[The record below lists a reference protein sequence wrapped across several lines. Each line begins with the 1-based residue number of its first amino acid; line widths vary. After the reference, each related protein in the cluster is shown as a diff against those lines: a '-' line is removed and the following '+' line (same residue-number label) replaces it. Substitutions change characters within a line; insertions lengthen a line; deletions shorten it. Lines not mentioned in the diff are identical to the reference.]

1 MKYLQIKNISKS
13 FDKKK
18 IIDNFSLDL
27 EKNEILAIVG
37 KSGSGK
43 STLLNMIG
51 LLEEYDSGEI
61 LLKENPLPNI
71 NSKEAT
77 LIRRNEIN
85 YVFQTNALISSK
97 SVKDNLLIAMEYVK
111 KSKEEKDK
119 DIKEILEK
127 LEILDLLDQKINTIS
142 GGEAQRVAIARCV
155 LKPGDLILADE
166 PTGSLD
172 PKMSEEVFKLLLSLR
187 DLYDKTIM
195 IVSHDTKLAN
205 KCDRII
211 DIDK

>member
-13 FDKKK
+13 FGKKK

-77 LIRRNEIN
+77 LIRRSEIN
-85 YVFQTNALISSK
+85 YVFQTNALVSSK

-172 PKMSEEVFKLLLSLR
+172 PKMSDEVFKLLLSLR
-187 DLYDKTIM
+187 DFYDKTIM

>member
-13 FDKKK
+13 FGKKK

-43 STLLNMIG
+43 STLLNIIG

-61 LLKENPLPNI
+61 LLKEKPLPNI

-77 LIRRNEIN
+77 LIRRSEIN
-85 YVFQTNALISSK
+85 YVFQTNALVSSK

-119 DIKEILEK
+119 DIKKILEK

-172 PKMSEEVFKLLLSLR
+172 PKMSEEVFKLLLSLK
-187 DLYDKTIM
+187 DLYDKTII

>member
-13 FDKKK
+13 FGKKK

-77 LIRRNEIN
+77 LIRRSEIN
-85 YVFQTNALISSK
+85 YVFQTNALVSSK

-111 KSKEEKDK
+111 KSEEEKDK
-119 DIKEILEK
+119 DIKEILGK

-142 GGEAQRVAIARCV
+142 GGEAQRAAIARCV

-195 IVSHDTKLAN
+195 IVSHDMKLAN
-205 KCDRII
+205 NCDRII

>member
-13 FDKKK
+13 FGKKK

-43 STLLNMIG
+43 STLLNIIG

-77 LIRRNEIN
+77 LIRRSEIN

-111 KSKEEKDK
+111 KSEEEKDK
-119 DIKEILEK
+119 DIKEILGK

-205 KCDRII
+205 ECDRII

>member
-13 FDKKK
+13 FGKKK

-43 STLLNMIG
+43 STLLNIIG

-61 LLKENPLPNI
+61 LLKEKPLPNI

-77 LIRRNEIN
+77 LIRRSEIN

-111 KSKEEKDK
+111 KSEEEKDK
-119 DIKEILEK
+119 DIKEILGK

-172 PKMSEEVFKLLLSLR
+172 PKMSEEVFKLLLSLK
-187 DLYDKTIM
+187 DLYDKTII

>member
-1 MKYLQIKNISKS
+1 MKHLQIKNISKS
-13 FDKKK
+13 FGKKK

-61 LLKENPLPNI
+61 LLKEKPLPNI
-71 NSKEAT
+71 NSKKAT

-172 PKMSEEVFKLLLSLR
+172 PKMSDEVFKLLLSLR
-187 DLYDKTIM
+187 DLYDKTII
-195 IVSHDTKLAN
+195 IVSHDMKLAN
-205 KCDRII
+205 NCDRII

>member
-1 MKYLQIKNISKS
+1 MKYLQINNISKS
-13 FDKKK
+13 FGKKK

-43 STLLNMIG
+43 STLLNIIG

-77 LIRRNEIN
+77 LIRRSEIN
-85 YVFQTNALISSK
+85 YVFQTNALVSSK

-172 PKMSEEVFKLLLSLR
+172 PKMSDEVFKLLLSLR
-187 DLYDKTIM
+187 DFYDKTIM

>member
-1 MKYLQIKNISKS
+1 MKHLQIKNISKS
-13 FDKKK
+13 FGKKK

-61 LLKENPLPNI
+61 LLKGKPLPNI

-85 YVFQTNALISSK
+85 YVFQTNALVSSK
-97 SVKDNLLIAMEYVK
+97 SVKANLLIAMEYVK

-172 PKMSEEVFKLLLSLR
+172 PKMSDEVFKLLLSLR
-187 DLYDKTIM
+187 DLYDKTII
-195 IVSHDTKLAN
+195 IVSHDMKLAN

>member
-1 MKYLQIKNISKS
+1 MKHLQIKNISKS
-13 FDKKK
+13 FGKKK
-18 IIDNFSLDL
+18 IIDNFSLNL

-61 LLKENPLPNI
+61 LLKEKPLPNI

-85 YVFQTNALISSK
+85 YVFQTNALVSSK

-172 PKMSEEVFKLLLSLR
+172 PKMSDEVFKLLLSLR
-187 DLYDKTIM
+187 DLYDKTII
-195 IVSHDTKLAN
+195 IVSHDMKLAN
-205 KCDRII
+205 NCDRII

>member
-1 MKYLQIKNISKS
+1 MKHLQIKNISKS
-13 FDKKK
+13 FGKKK

-61 LLKENPLPNI
+61 LLKEKPLPNI

-85 YVFQTNALISSK
+85 YVFQTNALVSSK

-119 DIKEILEK
+119 DIKKILEK

-172 PKMSEEVFKLLLSLR
+172 PKMSDEVFKLLLSLR
-187 DLYDKTIM
+187 DLYDKTII
-195 IVSHDTKLAN
+195 IVSHDMKLAN
-205 KCDRII
+205 NCDRII

>member
-18 IIDNFSLDL
+18 IIKNFSLDL
-27 EKNEILAIVG
+27 EKNEILSIVG

-61 LLKENPLPNI
+61 LLKEKPLPNI

>member
-1 MKYLQIKNISKS
+1 MKHLQIKNISKS
-13 FDKKK
+13 FGKKK

-27 EKNEILAIVG
+27 ENNEILAIVG

-61 LLKENPLPNI
+61 LLKEKPLPNI

-85 YVFQTNALISSK
+85 YVFQTNALVSSK

-172 PKMSEEVFKLLLSLR
+172 PKMSDEVFKLLLSLR
-187 DLYDKTIM
+187 DLYDKTII
-195 IVSHDTKLAN
+195 IVSHDMKLAN
-205 KCDRII
+205 NCDRII

>member
-13 FDKKK
+13 FGKKK

-27 EKNEILAIVG
+27 EKNEVLAIVG

-61 LLKENPLPNI
+61 LLKEKTLPNI

-85 YVFQTNALISSK
+85 YVFQTNALVSSK

-111 KSKEEKDK
+111 KPKEEKDK
-119 DIKEILEK
+119 DIKKILEK

-172 PKMSEEVFKLLLSLR
+172 PKMSDEVFKLLLSLR
-187 DLYDKTIM
+187 DLYDKTII
-195 IVSHDTKLAN
+195 IVSHDMKLAN
-205 KCDRII
+205 NCDRII

>member
-61 LLKENPLPNI
+61 LLKEKPLPNI

-127 LEILDLLDQKINTIS
+127 LEILDLIDQKINTIS

-172 PKMSEEVFKLLLSLR
+172 PKMSDEVFKLLLSLR
-187 DLYDKTIM
+187 DLYDKTII
-195 IVSHDTKLAN
+195 IVSHDMKLAN
-205 KCDRII
+205 NCDRII

>member
-1 MKYLQIKNISKS
+1 MKHLQIKNISKS
-13 FDKKK
+13 FGRKK

-61 LLKENPLPNI
+61 LLKEKPLPNI

-85 YVFQTNALISSK
+85 YVFQTNALVSSK

-119 DIKEILEK
+119 DIKKILEK
-127 LEILDLLDQKINTIS
+127 LEILDLLDQKINTLS

-172 PKMSEEVFKLLLSLR
+172 PKMSDEVFKLLLSLR
-187 DLYDKTIM
+187 DLYDKTII
-195 IVSHDTKLAN
+195 IVSHDMKLAN
-205 KCDRII
+205 NCDRII

>member
-13 FDKKK
+13 FGKKK

-77 LIRRNEIN
+77 LIRRSEIN

-111 KSKEEKDK
+111 KSEEEKDK
-119 DIKEILEK
+119 DIKEILGK